1 MQSFKGHQNFHVD
14 METFS
19 EIELSDVG
27 AYRYAEDASTEILML
42 AIAKGN
48 DEPMLWISPRWRN
61 AVPGLHDI
69 ESEGLI
75 SELRDNPD
83 ALVYAHNAQ
92 FERAMTMFCDSP
104 VAFMRERPKQWRC
117 TAAMARRAAI
127 PDSLE
132 KCGEYLD
139 LDAKKDSRGKTLI
152 RKFSI
157 LQTAGKRKGQRILP
171 TDEPDAFKEFGQ
183 YCLQDVRTEQAIHRA
198 LTLFE
203 LKGPSIL
210 DTFLLDIHL
219 NDRGIPVNV
228 PALRNARAIVDE
240 LMADRGAEFRAL
252 TKLEPTQREAV
263 KGWLAAKGVP
273 LEDMQGDTLAQ
284 KITELEAVEADPLEP
299 SDKNRTEALQCLRLY
314 SELRFAAVKK
324 VHTMLDCANADGR
337 VRGTLLYHGA
347 GTGRWSGRG
356 MQPQNFKKPT
366 IKHLKGAFE
375 MLEKGCTAED
385 LDLLY
390 GQPLEVIS
398 SCIRNF
404 ITATLDAD
412 YASIEARI
420 LPWVAGQEDALQ
432 RFRRGEDSYIAMA
445 GVIYNKKPKDVTPDE
460 RQLGKAAILG
470 AGYGMGASKF
480 QATCEMKGITITP
493 ELAKRAIDAFRAA
506 HPKVKSFW
514 YDCDDAARR
523 ALAQPNRS
531 FSAGDFVSFQC
542 RIVAGKK
549 FLFCRLP
556 SGREIAYAEPKIEV
570 DPRETEDR
578 RNAKNGW
585 FDEPRENVTYLG
597 QIPGKAFWGRVKMYG
612 GKWVE
617 NCLSGETLILS
628 ETRGWI
634 RLDDL
639 GDDRVWDGAEF
650 VSHEGLLP
658 RGMQKVIDV
667 HGVLATP
674 EHLFL
679 SNTGDWFPAEI
690 ACHHKSM
697 VLWYG
702 CEPKNILQA
711 PPLSAVKSDRANFRP
726 SDSSAPSRIK
736 RQDAVGSAVSMRQDQ
751 DQGGLRVDEA
761 RPQGLRL
768 RLLPDETSVSDSEQ
782 HPRTEQAPGLSGLVF
797 DETSVS
803 IANAS
808 GVAQLRW
815 AGDNRLPSLAGV
827 LQELLGGHGADLAE
841 GAGLRPHKQQ
851 RGILPRE
858 LPLGDLQDQCSQSS
872 SCSCEP
878 RASGISGLARGQID
892 NAAIPYNARLESNAG
907 LHDDAQRVKSVYDIR
922 NCGPRHRFAVK
933 SPTTGAVLIAH
944 NCVQAIAADIMA
956 HGANNVVLAGYD
968 AFTLIH
974 DQLLASYKSGQTVE
988 EFTALLTTLP
998 PWAAGLPL
1006 KAEGKRCPYY
1016 SK

>member
-240 LMADRGAEFRAL
+240 LMADRGAQFTAL
-252 TKLEPTQREAV
+252 TGLQPTQREAV

-273 LEDMQGDTLAQ
+273 LEDMQGDTLAG
-284 KITELEAVEADPLEP
+284 KIAELEKVINDGSINLDIAA
-299 SDKNRTEALQCLRLY
+299 ALQCLRLY

-420 LPWVAGQEDALQ
+420 LPWLAGQEDALE
-432 RFRRGEDSYIAMA
+432 RFRKGEDSYRVMA
-445 GVIYNKKPKDVTPDE
+445 GVIYNKKPQDVTADE

-470 AGYGMGASKF
+470 CFGPDTEVLTSRGWVKIPLVTDVDTVWDGDHWVPCKGAVFQGCKQTILLDGVTVTPDHLVWCGTRWLPAQQVAHDASETFLALERALANLPLPATGSGRGAGLRASRFNALAGQALTSRPYITSSPDGQPGATPAQRSRPITGTNDTRAMPTSLRRSLTALDYSTVSAPVWPDAITHETSSFTTTAVAEYTSTSPGGLTGEHSSATYSRCPDGTSPISSWTEPTLTVATNPETYDSSLVRRICLTGEKSHSCRQRSPHSGTELPSLSRRSESSGVPCYDVAHAGSRNRFTIRTASGAMIVHNCGYGMGAPKF
-480 QATCEMKGITITP
+480 KATCDLWGIPITD
-493 ELAKRAIDAFRAA
+493 ELAKRTIDAYRAL
-506 HPKVKSFW
+506 HPKIKQLWWDTDNAAQRACAQTGRRF
-514 YDCDDAARR
+514 DAGP
-523 ALAQPNRS
+523 LM
-531 FSAGDFVSFQC
+531 SFQS
-542 RIVAGKK
+542 RIVADKK
-549 FLFCRLP
+549 FLFLRLP
-556 SGREIAYAEPKIEV
+556 SGREIAYP
-570 DPRETEDR
+570 
-578 RNAKNGW
+578 
-585 FDEPRENVTYLG
+585 EPRLEIDPAFEREGVTYFG
-597 QIPGKAFWGRVKMYG
+597 QIVGKVVWGRIRTFG
-612 GKWVE
+612 ARLVE
-617 NCLSGETLILS
+617 NG
-628 ETRGWI
+628 
-634 RLDDL
+634 
-639 GDDRVWDGAEF
+639 
-650 VSHEGLLP
+650 
-658 RGMQKVIDV
+658 
-667 HGVLATP
+667 
-674 EHLFL
+674 
-679 SNTGDWFPAEI
+679 
-690 ACHHKSM
+690 
-697 VLWYG
+697 
-702 CEPKNILQA
+702 
-711 PPLSAVKSDRANFRP
+711 
-726 SDSSAPSRIK
+726 
-736 RQDAVGSAVSMRQDQ
+736 
-751 DQGGLRVDEA
+751 DQGV
-761 RPQGLRL
+761 
-768 RLLPDETSVSDSEQ
+768 
-782 HPRTEQAPGLSGLVF
+782 
-797 DETSVS
+797 
-803 IANAS
+803 
-808 GVAQLRW
+808 
-815 AGDNRLPSLAGV
+815 
-827 LQELLGGHGADLAE
+827 
-841 GAGLRPHKQQ
+841 
-851 RGILPRE
+851 
-858 LPLGDLQDQCSQSS
+858 
-872 SCSCEP
+872 
-878 RASGISGLARGQID
+878 
-892 NAAIPYNARLESNAG
+892 
-907 LHDDAQRVKSVYDIR
+907 
-922 NCGPRHRFAVK
+922 
-933 SPTTGAVLIAH
+933 
-944 NCVQAIAADIMA
+944 AADIMA
-956 HGANNVVLAGYD
+956 HGAGNAIRKGYD
-968 AFTLIH
+968 VFTLIH
-974 DQLLASYKSGQTVE
+974 DQALGSHKSGQTAD
-988 EFTALLTTLP
+988 EFGKLLAELP
-998 PWAAGLPL
+998 AWAAGLPL
-1006 KAEGKRCPYY
+1006 KAEAKLCKFYA
-1016 SK
+1016 K